1 MDINKLFKIIEVKIK
16 DKISVEDILIEDK
29 TFLHKRHK
37 SHELGKFHIKLL
49 ITSPELRKLNKIDS
63 TKKIYSILKDELKNY
78 IHSLQILIS

>member
-16 DKISVEDILIEDK
+16 DKISVEDILIEDR

-37 SHELGKFHIKLL
+37 SHELGKFHIKLF

-63 TKKIYSILKDELKNY
+63 TKKIYSILKDDLIKY
-78 IHSLQILIS
+78 IHSIQILIS